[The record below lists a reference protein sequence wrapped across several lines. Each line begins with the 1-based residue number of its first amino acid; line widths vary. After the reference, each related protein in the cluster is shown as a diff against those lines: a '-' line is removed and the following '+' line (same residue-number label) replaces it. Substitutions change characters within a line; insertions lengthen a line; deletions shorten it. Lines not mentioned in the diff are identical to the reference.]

1 MSVIT
6 RTSLERRQSFVQK
19 NPLAAFV
26 LLAFGLSWPFLIADA
41 LGSWGMIPFRLPLSG
56 PGILITLFM
65 AYSPTIAAFIVTGM
79 TSGKDGIRRLFGRI
93 LRWRA
98 GIQWYLIVLLGIPL
112 LYLLAL
118 QIDILLGGSAKPL
131 PPGGLPM
138 AAIGALVMF
147 LVNGLVN
154 GEEFA
159 WRGFALPR
167 LQAKYSALASS
178 LILGCVWVL
187 FHLPLFFT
195 KGGGAGGNMSE
206 TPFVAFVLIILS
218 GSVLVTWLFNNT
230 RGSVFFAYLFHAAS
244 NTWPGVFASATPGG
258 TIFWIHAA
266 IFSLAAVIV
275 VIVYGPSCLSRTG
288 VDEWQFVIEDD
299 QRSIQAS

>member
-6 RTSLERRQSFVQK
+6 STSVQTKQSFFQK
-19 NPLAAFV
+19 NPLTAFI

-65 AYSPTIAAFIVTGM
+65 AYAPTTAAFIVTGRI
-79 TSGKDGIRRLFGRI
+79 SGRAGMRKLFTRI

-98 GIQWYLIVLLGIPL
+98 GIQWYLLVLLGIPL
-112 LYLLAL
+112 LYFLAL

-138 AAIGALVMF
+138 AGIGALVMF
-147 LVNGLVN
+147 FVNGLVN
-154 GEEFA
+154 GEEFG

-167 LQAKYSALASS
+167 LQAKYNALASS
-178 LILGCVWVL
+178 LILGSVWVL

-195 KGGGAGGNMSE
+195 RGGGAGGNMAQ
-206 TPFVAFVLIILS
+206 TPFIAFMLIILS
-218 GSVLVTWLFNNT
+218 GSVLATWLFNNT

-244 NTWPGVFASATPGG
+244 NTWPGVFASATPGS
-258 TIFWIHAA
+258 TIFWIYAG
-266 IFSLAAVIV
+266 IFSLAVVIV
-275 VIVYGPSCLSRTG
+275 VVVYGPSHLSRTG
-288 VDEWQFVIEDD
+288 VAERQFIL
-299 QRSIQAS
+299 